1 MLSSDELYFL
11 DDESDNDGSDSK
23 SAGTCNFL
31 FRFEDSVGRVEY
43 SVGRVCGVDSGVF
56 VLIGIDL
63 NCDLVPLV
71 VFLPI

>member
-23 SAGTCNFL
+23 SAGTYNFP

-43 SVGRVCGVDSGVF
+43 SVGCVRGVDSGVF